1 MYEWQAQIAFCYCD
15 CCGVAWCLFS
25 LLGRLMS
32 YCELRA
38 HGFEAARGWSFVRL
52 WSDSVSHCRRQL
64 IWRCCSEKVTMS
76 YVPSCVMS
84 VPLFSH
90 SSAETPQFPFFLFL
104 GGPSYQA
111 SALLSLDAVI
121 CLCCGMLPQSIWTPS
136 VLTVLVLNLLGT
148 SLPSG
153 PQDLLFF
160 FVLARTLWSSVC
172 VCGKKPEAGFC
183 HHLGK

>member
-1 MYEWQAQIAFCYCD
+1 M
-15 CCGVAWCLFS
+15 FS
-25 LLGRLMS
+25 
-32 YCELRA
+32 
-38 HGFEAARGWSFVRL
+38 
-52 WSDSVSHCRRQL
+52 Q
-64 IWRCCSEKVTMS
+64 
-76 YVPSCVMS
+76 
-84 VPLFSH
+84 

-153 PQDLLFF
+153 PQDLLLFLLF
-160 FVLARTLWSSVC
+160 LQEL
-172 VCGKKPEAGFC
+172 
-183 HHLGK
+183 L